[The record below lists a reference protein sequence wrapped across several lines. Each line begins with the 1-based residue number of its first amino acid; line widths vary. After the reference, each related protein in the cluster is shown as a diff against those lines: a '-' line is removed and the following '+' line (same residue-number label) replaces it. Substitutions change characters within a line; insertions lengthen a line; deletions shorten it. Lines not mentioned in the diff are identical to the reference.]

1 MFWNFLIGGVVGWTL
16 ANIMKSE
23 TDAADKEELTPEEA
37 LDVLV
42 RDIRNNA
49 QWAMDECSTDEER
62 EAVYAEVK
70 ASVRKLQVV
79 LQEKEEEI
87 ISDLRAQAVGAPSK
101 EDVEESVE
109 NRVQEF
115 KKKMDGLTDTLNKT
129 LSDLKPAAM

>member
-23 TDAADKEELTPEEA
+23 TDASDKEELTPEEA

-49 QWAMDECSTDEER
+49 QWAMDECTTDAER

-79 LQEKEEEI
+79 LQEKGEEI
-87 ISDLRAQAVGAPSK
+87 IADLRAQAAGAPSK
-101 EDVEESVE
+101 EEVAESVE
-109 NRVQEF
+109 NRVEEF
-115 KKKMDGLTDTLNKT
+115 KTKMDGLNDTLNKT
-129 LSDLKPAAM
+129 LSDLKPAVM